1 MALGRK
7 YRYDETTS
15 SDRWY
20 PLEAELNYSIVH
32 GRKVR
37 RGRGTTLAI
46 SSSGVVFKAEDTIP
60 TGLNIEVW
68 LDWPVGLDKAIARS
82 LYIHGKTLRSEDGQ
96 TNIRIVGYQF
106 CTSDSKGR
114 NRSVVSAK
122 APVSGAVLP
131 LSSDKVAVRRPVVL
145 FPRGYDHSE

>member
-1 MALGRK
+1 MALGIK
-7 YRYDETTS
+7 HRYDEATS

-20 PLEAELNYSIVH
+20 PIEAELNYCIIH

-37 RGRGTTLAI
+37 RGRGTSLAM
-46 SSSGVVFKAEDTIP
+46 SSSGVVFKAKDTVP

-68 LDWPVGLDKAIARS
+68 LDWPVCLDNAIARS

-96 TNIRIVGYQF
+96 ANIRIVGYHF
-106 CTSDSKGR
+106 CTSNSKGQ

-122 APVSGAVLP
+122 APASSAVLP
-131 LSSDKVAVRRPVVL
+131 LNSDKVAVRRPVVL
-145 FPRGYDHSE
+145 FRRGHDSK